1 MSTIAPFPAKII
13 RPEWAE
19 HVVSPMHDALSR
31 EERAAILAERPY
43 AWLHVSRTPDDAP
56 DGQDVD
62 PSVLDEAN
70 VAALQRLLDADLFE
84 SYPESALY
92 VYRLRAGDH
101 EQTGI
106 VGEVPPQAFV
116 DGRILG
122 HEGVQPER
130 VDALG
135 LHLARLGARSTLV
148 ALMFRADDDVRKI
161 VQATTEGTPLRR
173 FSSGDLE
180 QTVWRIDDQEAAE
193 RIQECLDHHRLY
205 ITDGHHR
212 AMASVDLWERAGRR
226 DGAGVPV
233 VLFPDEELRM
243 LGFHRRVV
251 GPLPFGVDELLARL
265 RERLTV
271 DEVDAQPG
279 ERGVFGLYVG
289 GRWHRLTPREPE
301 PTAGVDSLDVSRLHR
316 IVMEPIFGFGEAGD
330 PGLEFVSDAVPVE
343 ELMGRVDE
351 DGGAVFTLV
360 PPTFDQFVE
369 VADRHEQMPAKATYF
384 DPKPQSGLFLR
395 IEEDEE
401 LSSAGSTEPS
411 GPRGPGSLG

>member
-1 MSTIAPFPAKII
+1 MSTLDPFPARIV
-13 RPEWAE
+13 RAEWAE
-19 HVVSPMHDALSR
+19 HVVSPMHDALSP

-43 AWLHVSRTPDDAP
+43 SWLHVSRTPEDAMNGEEVNP
-56 DGQDVD
+56 EA
-62 PSVLDEAN
+62 LDEAN
-70 VAALQRLLDADLFE
+70 ASALSRLLDAGLFE
-84 SYPESALY
+84 EFPDPALY
-92 VYRLRAGDH
+92 VYRLRSDDH

-116 DGRILG
+116 DGRVLG

-148 ALMFRADDDVRKI
+148 ALMFRADDDIRKI
-161 VQATTEGTPLRR
+161 VEATTDGAPLRR
-173 FSSGDLE
+173 FGTSDLE
-180 QTVWRIDDQEAAE
+180 QTVWRIDDAESIE
-193 RIQECLDHHRLY
+193 RIRERLDHQPLY

-212 AMASVDLWERAGRR
+212 AMASVDLWEAAGRPE
-226 DGAGVPV
+226 GAGVPA
-233 VLFPDEELRM
+233 VLFPEDALRM

-251 GPLPFGVDELLARL
+251 GPLPMTVDDLLSRL

-271 DEVDAQPG
+271 EEGETQPI

-289 GRWHRLTPREPE
+289 GRWYRLIPE
-301 PTAGVDSLDVSRLHR
+301 RGETAVGVESLDVSRLHR
-316 IVMEPIFGFGEAGD
+316 EVLEPIFGFGESGD
-330 PGLEFVSDAVPVE
+330 PNLEFVSDAVPIE
-343 ELMGRVDE
+343 ELTRRVDE
-351 DGGAVFTLV
+351 DGGAAFTLM

-395 IEEDEE
+395 LEEEE
-401 LSSAGSTEPS
+401 GISEGSSVT
-411 GPRGPGSLG
+411 R

>member
-1 MSTIAPFPAKII
+1 MSTLDPFPA
-13 RPEWAE
+13 RLVRAEWAE

-43 AWLHVSRTPDDAP
+43 SWLHVSRTPDDAMN
-56 DGQDVD
+56 GEDVD
-62 PSVLDEAN
+62 PEALDEAN
-70 VAALQRLLDADLFE
+70 AAELDRLLDAGLFE
-84 SYPESALY
+84 EFPEPALY
-92 VYRLRAGDH
+92 VYRLRSGDH

-116 DGRILG
+116 DGRVLG

-148 ALMFRADDDVRKI
+148 ALMFRADDDIRKI
-161 VQATTEGTPLRR
+161 VEATTDGTPLRL
-173 FSSGDLE
+173 FGIGDLE
-180 QTVWRIDDQEAAE
+180 QTVWRIDEATSIE
-193 RIQECLDHHRLY
+193 RIRERLDHQPLY

-212 AMASVDLWERAGRR
+212 AMASVELWEAAGRPE
-226 DGAGVPV
+226 GAGVPA
-233 VLFPDEELRM
+233 VLFPEDALRM
-243 LGFHRRVV
+243 LAFHRRVV
-251 GPLPFGVDELLARL
+251 GPLPMTVDDLLSRL

-271 DEVDAQPG
+271 EEGKTQPI

-289 GRWHRLTPREPE
+289 GRWYRLTPERGE
-301 PTAGVDSLDVSRLHR
+301 TAVGVESLDVSRLHR
-316 IVMEPIFGFGEAGD
+316 EVLEPIFGFGESGD
-330 PGLEFVSDAVPVE
+330 PNLEFVSDAVPLE
-343 ELMGRVDE
+343 ELTRRVDE
-351 DGGAVFTLV
+351 DGGAAFTLM

-395 IEEDEE
+395 LEEEE
-401 LSSAGSTEPS
+401 RITEGSSVTQ
-411 GPRGPGSLG
+411 